1 MASDDVLWKQVEDLK
16 VRAPAPGNART
27 AATNGVKTSKSTRR
41 KTAKNA
47 RNLSP
52 TQALSRSASR
62 PVSRPANQPASQLT
76 DSQSGRPGN
85 GQQLGGRVV
94 GRPVSFYIP
103 VCIDEK
109 IDDAVDYMQK
119 RHGVKVDRS
128 ALVSA
133 ILGEPGLWETASL
146 NQLAEKAVGQLT
158 NRLASRLTSRP
169 LE

>member
-1 MASDDVLWKQVEDLK
+1 MASDDVLWKQVEELK
-16 VRAPAPGNART
+16 ARDKSPDNERT
-27 AATNGVKTSKSTRR
+27 TATNGVKISKSTRR
-41 KTAKNA
+41 KTAKQV
-47 RNLSP
+47 RTPSP
-52 TQALSRSASR
+52 TQAIRRSASR
-62 PVSRPANQPASQLT
+62 PSSRPVSQLT
-76 DSQSGRPGN
+76 DVQSGQPSN
-85 GQQLGGRVV
+85 GQQLAGRVV

-103 VCIDEK
+103 MCIDEK

-133 ILGEPGLWETASL
+133 ILGEPGLWEPASL